1 MRCTSLPSRFLIGLF
16 QGLRGTAM
24 EGPFPV
30 CTPHPTDPM
39 STTRIKY
46 LDMDECPN
54 VAFNELLVVGIFC
67 MGIPFGVWW
76 LGCLLFEWLGWESF
90 YGVFHVAGFV
100 FAFLFAVGLTYGAK
114 NTATAASYGALFLD
128 AALVALFFWIV
139 RGQFWTLW
147 TIAALIGLAIHFA
160 GTIPVIARFRAVRDR
175 KEEEDGLR
183 KAAEMLVERGADPAE
198 VEKAVE
204 EVRSG
209 QGTDKSV
216 AWFELLKNLRRKARK
231 LIQPK
236 TLPPKKTPLSVR
248 QVPMRLERHPIDA
261 METTNE

>member
-1 MRCTSLPSRFLIGLF
+1 
-16 QGLRGTAM
+16 
-24 EGPFPV
+24 
-30 CTPHPTDPM
+30 M

-46 LDMDECPN
+46 IDMDECPS

-139 RGQFWTLW
+139 RGQFRTLW
-147 TIAALIGLAIHFA
+147 TIAALVGLAAHLSGKISFVA
-160 GTIPVIARFRAVRDR
+160 AALARRDER
-175 KEEEDGLR
+175 KDEEGLR
-183 KAAEMLVERGADPAE
+183 ETAELLVEQGKDP
-198 VEKAVE
+198 
-204 EVRSG
+204 
-209 QGTDKSV
+209 
-216 AWFELLKNLRRKARK
+216 EL
-231 LIQPK
+231 
-236 TLPPKKTPLSVR
+236 VR
-248 QVPMRLERHPIDA
+248 QAMDEARASKDEPGVSSSASFRLLDA
-261 METTNE
+261 LAKKEKSPSNDADE

>member
-1 MRCTSLPSRFLIGLF
+1 
-16 QGLRGTAM
+16 M

-30 CTPHPTDPM
+30 CTPHPADPM

-46 LDMDECPN
+46 LDLDECPN

-147 TIAALIGLAIHFA
+147 TIAALVGLAAHLSGKISFVA
-160 GTIPVIARFRAVRDR
+160 AALARRDER
-175 KEEEDGLR
+175 KDEEGLR
-183 KAAEMLVERGADPAE
+183 ETAELLVEQGKDPELVRRAMDEARASKDEPGVSSSASFRLLDTLAKKEKSPSNDADE
-198 VEKAVE
+198 
-204 EVRSG
+204 
-209 QGTDKSV
+209 
-216 AWFELLKNLRRKARK
+216 
-231 LIQPK
+231 
-236 TLPPKKTPLSVR
+236 
-248 QVPMRLERHPIDA
+248 
-261 METTNE
+261 

>member
-1 MRCTSLPSRFLIGLF
+1 
-16 QGLRGTAM
+16 
-24 EGPFPV
+24 
-30 CTPHPTDPM
+30 M

-46 LDMDECPN
+46 IDMDECPS

-147 TIAALIGLAIHFA
+147 TIAALVGLAAHLSGKISFVA
-160 GTIPVIARFRAVRDR
+160 AALARRDER
-175 KEEEDGLR
+175 KDEEGLR
-183 KAAEMLVERGADPAE
+183 ETAELLVEQGKDP
-198 VEKAVE
+198 
-204 EVRSG
+204 
-209 QGTDKSV
+209 
-216 AWFELLKNLRRKARK
+216 EL
-231 LIQPK
+231 
-236 TLPPKKTPLSVR
+236 VR
-248 QVPMRLERHPIDA
+248 QAMDEARASKDEPGVSSSASFRLLDTLAKKEKSPSNDA
-261 METTNE
+261 DE

>member
-1 MRCTSLPSRFLIGLF
+1 MN
-16 QGLRGTAM
+16 
-24 EGPFPV
+24 
-30 CTPHPTDPM
+30 
-39 STTRIKY
+39 TTRIKY
-46 LDMDECPN
+46 LDMDECPR

-147 TIAALIGLAIHFA
+147 TPVALAGLAAHFA
-160 GTIPVIARFRAVRDR
+160 RRIPAVAAREKERDR
-175 KEEEDGLR
+175 KEDEKGLEE
-183 KAAEMLVERGADPAE
+183 MAE
-198 VEKAVE
+198 VL
-204 EVRSG
+204 
-209 QGTDKSV
+209 V
-216 AWFELLKNLRRKARK
+216 AKVDVQ
-231 LIQPK
+231 I
-236 TLPPKKTPLSVR
+236 
-248 QVPMRLERHPIDA
+248 
-261 METTNE
+261 